1 MRINPATFLRNA
13 LAWSIVVVTIGL
25 LGFGIRTFATAGE
38 THLSFAVVCV
48 ISIAIL
54 VLYFMLS
61 RRTRRLPANSPFPK
75 PPFKY
80 HGATT
85 GPKLKPLPEAVTV
98 DPASRKLAA

>member
-1 MRINPATFLRNA
+1 MRIKPDTTLRNT
-13 LAWSIVVVTIGL
+13 LAWSIVVVTFGL
-25 LGFGIRTFATAGE
+25 LGFGIRTFATADA
-38 THLSFAVVCV
+38 THLSFAAVCV

-80 HGATT
+80 RGVAT
-85 GPKLKPLPEAVTV
+85 GPNLKPSPEVAAV
-98 DPASRKLAA
+98 DPASRKFAA